1 MRRHAE
7 DTLDSPPKIDPRR
20 PRLDQNISILSKLP
34 LRLGKIVGLN
44 LLERQDET
52 IGSDDPD
59 QWRSPNLHRLDGITD
74 LVHTSQPDIGQPR
87 RQSCL
92 VQHFQ
97 HTVPPSNRLQ
107 TLTSH
112 CNSHTSPTPFYLNGF
127 IAAQARSNFPGP
139 LEAKIEQTQVV
150 VEALEAYLSK
160 GEVSLR
166 EPGKLL
172 DLREKAFGT
181 LTGDK
186 ISLNPYETFYLVEK
200 KRINV
205 LDEKTKQTRSLQQLV
220 TKLSVGKP
228 AIWTKYL
235 VYRDLRDRGYL
246 VREGEAGYDFESFGK
261 GAMRRLVSI
270 VFEGGESTLEKL
282 ATLSAKANKDGKDL
296 VLAVIDRRTDIV
308 YYTLNPET
316 FQGQ

>member
-1 MRRHAE
+1 M
-7 DTLDSPPKIDPRR
+7 
-20 PRLDQNISILSKLP
+20 
-34 LRLGKIVGLN
+34 
-44 LLERQDET
+44 
-52 IGSDDPD
+52 
-59 QWRSPNLHRLDGITD
+59 
-74 LVHTSQPDIGQPR
+74 
-87 RQSCL
+87 
-92 VQHFQ
+92 
-97 HTVPPSNRLQ
+97 
-107 TLTSH
+107 
-112 CNSHTSPTPFYLNGF
+112 NGF

-160 GEVSLR
+160 GEVFLR
-166 EPGKLL
+166 EPGKLM

-282 ATLSAKANKDGKDL
+282 ARLSAKANKDGKDL

-308 YYTLNPET
+308 YYTLNPEN

>member
-1 MRRHAE
+1 M
-7 DTLDSPPKIDPRR
+7 
-20 PRLDQNISILSKLP
+20 
-34 LRLGKIVGLN
+34 
-44 LLERQDET
+44 
-52 IGSDDPD
+52 
-59 QWRSPNLHRLDGITD
+59 
-74 LVHTSQPDIGQPR
+74 
-87 RQSCL
+87 
-92 VQHFQ
+92 
-97 HTVPPSNRLQ
+97 
-107 TLTSH
+107 
-112 CNSHTSPTPFYLNGF
+112 
-127 IAAQARSNFPGP
+127 
-139 LEAKIEQTQVV
+139 EAKTEQTPIV

-160 GEVSLR
+160 GEVFLR
-166 EPGKLL
+166 EPGKLM

-181 LTGDK
+181 LTGEK

-200 KRINV
+200 KRIKV

-282 ATLSAKANKDGKDL
+282 ARLSAKANKDGKDL
-296 VLAVIDRRTDIV
+296 FLAVIDRRTDIV
-308 YYTLNPET
+308 YYTLNPEN

>member
-1 MRRHAE
+1 MA
-7 DTLDSPPKIDPRR
+7 
-20 PRLDQNISILSKLP
+20 
-34 LRLGKIVGLN
+34 
-44 LLERQDET
+44 
-52 IGSDDPD
+52 
-59 QWRSPNLHRLDGITD
+59 
-74 LVHTSQPDIGQPR
+74 
-87 RQSCL
+87 
-92 VQHFQ
+92 
-97 HTVPPSNRLQ
+97 
-107 TLTSH
+107 
-112 CNSHTSPTPFYLNGF
+112 F
-127 IAAQARSNFPGP
+127 IAARAPSDFPTP
-139 LEAKIEQTQVV
+139 LETRTEQTPVA
-150 VEALEAYLSK
+150 VEVLDAYLSK
-160 GEVSLR
+160 GEVYLR
-166 EPGKLL
+166 EPGKLM

-181 LTGDK
+181 LTGER

-205 LDEKTKQTRSLQQLV
+205 LDEKTKQTRTLQQLV

-246 VREGEAGYDFESFGK
+246 VREGENGYDFESFGK

-282 ATLSAKANKDGKDL
+282 ARLSARANKDGKDL

-308 YYTLNPET
+308 YYTLNPEN

>member
-1 MRRHAE
+1 MEAETQEAHA
-7 DTLDSPPKIDPRR
+7 
-20 PRLDQNISILSKLP
+20 
-34 LRLGKIVGLN
+34 
-44 LLERQDET
+44 
-52 IGSDDPD
+52 
-59 QWRSPNLHRLDGITD
+59 
-74 LVHTSQPDIGQPR
+74 
-87 RQSCL
+87 
-92 VQHFQ
+92 
-97 HTVPPSNRLQ
+97 
-107 TLTSH
+107 
-112 CNSHTSPTPFYLNGF
+112 
-127 IAAQARSNFPGP
+127 A
-139 LEAKIEQTQVV
+139 
-150 VEALEAYLSK
+150 VEMLEAYLSK
-160 GEVSLR
+160 GEVFLR
-166 EPGKLL
+166 DPGKLM

-181 LTGDK
+181 LTGEK
-186 ISLNPYETFYLVEK
+186 ITLNPYETFYLVEK

-205 LDEKTKQTRSLQQLV
+205 LDEKSKQTRSLQQLV

-228 AIWTKYL
+228 TIWTKYL

-282 ATLSAKANKDGKDL
+282 AKLSAKANKEGKDL